1 MKLFRNF
8 VAVCCCCTILVVGSS
23 VAVYAQPIVSEDLSR
38 YTVLTKSYET
48 GEVTSEVVLPTNSL
62 MAVDSEPRVTPGR
75 MPSEE
80 AYEIFGTQQNDW
92 AEVAS
97 IQASDDRQPSNA
109 SRYPYCA
116 IGRVEAWWD
125 LNNGYWSVGSGPG
138 CLEGPDVVYTCAHVI
153 WDKELGWSQETWF
166 YPGQTSDTS
175 SGRPIQSEIINISIA
190 QSYVDDGT
198 DDWAIMQ
205 AEDDL
210 GYLGWFGKGEATT
223 ALIGVEMTSSGYS
236 GDKNGAQWRTVGD
249 VERVAAD
256 YDSWIIHLSDV
267 YVTPGHSGSP
277 IYDDDYIVWGTFNFS
292 GGWYDGGG
300 RAIDSWLYDMLQGAY
315 LEAVDRWDY

>member
-97 IQASDDRQPSNA
+97 IQASDDR
-109 SRYPYCA
+109 
-116 IGRVEAWWD
+116 
-125 LNNGYWSVGSGPG
+125 
-138 CLEGPDVVYTCAHVI
+138 
-153 WDKELGWSQETWF
+153 
-166 YPGQTSDTS
+166 
-175 SGRPIQSEIINISIA
+175 
-190 QSYVDDGT
+190 
-198 DDWAIMQ
+198 
-205 AEDDL
+205 
-210 GYLGWFGKGEATT
+210 
-223 ALIGVEMTSSGYS
+223 
-236 GDKNGAQWRTVGD
+236 
-249 VERVAAD
+249 
-256 YDSWIIHLSDV
+256 
-267 YVTPGHSGSP
+267 
-277 IYDDDYIVWGTFNFS
+277 
-292 GGWYDGGG
+292 
-300 RAIDSWLYDMLQGAY
+300 
-315 LEAVDRWDY
+315 